1 MNGSDGFGCRMG
13 QEDFIHLVNFM
24 SHRCVSDV
32 AWLTVSWCD
41 VCVMTCD
48 HMIECVCCDVSWHQ
62 LWNTEM
68 FLRLQML
75 WIRGDHPHGFS
86 IDCWRVWLGSSWKWW
101 PHWGEQ
107 SRLGEQILQQTST
120 HVWFAGKLCNV
131 SVKFF
136 FFFHFTGSLSQWG
149 FPSAEKNTFCHKKYN
164 ETRSSQ

>member
-1 MNGSDGFGCRMG
+1 MCFWWS
-13 QEDFIHLVNFM
+13 
-24 SHRCVSDV
+24 
-32 AWLTVSWCD
+32 AWRTVSWCD
-41 VCVMTCD
+41 VMCHDVWSHDRMCVLWCVMASTVKC
-48 HMIECVCCDVSWHQ
+48 
-62 LWNTEM
+62 WNV
-68 FLRLQML
+68 LRLQML

-136 FFFHFTGSLSQWG
+136 SSFYWIPFTMRISIGR
-149 FPSAEKNTFCHKKYN
+149 KKYFFVTKN
-164 ETRSSQ
+164 ITRRDQANNYGGTGQMSVS

>member
-1 MNGSDGFGCRMG
+1 MFLMWR
-13 QEDFIHLVNFM
+13 
-24 SHRCVSDV
+24 DV
-32 AWLTVSWCD
+32 LFHD
-41 VCVMTCD
+41 VTWCVMTCD
-48 HMIECVCCDVSWHQ
+48 HMIGCVCCDVSWHQ
-62 LWNTEM
+62 LWNAEM
-68 FLRLQML
+68 FFRLQML

-136 FFFHFTGSLSQWG
+136 RHFTGSLSQWG
-149 FPSAEKNTFCHKKYN
+149 FPSAEKNTFCDQANNYGG
-164 ETRSSQ
+164 TGQMSAS

>member
-1 MNGSDGFGCRMG
+1 MWR
-13 QEDFIHLVNFM
+13 
-24 SHRCVSDV
+24 DV
-32 AWLTVSWCD
+32 LFHD
-41 VCVMTCD
+41 VTWCVMTCD
-48 HMIECVCCDVSWHQ
+48 HMIGCVCCDVSWHQ
-62 LWNTEM
+62 LWNAEM

-136 FFFHFTGSLSQWG
+136 CFFFILLDPFHNEDFHRQKKILFAT
-149 FPSAEKNTFCHKKYN
+149 KNI
-164 ETRSSQ
+164 TRRDQANNYGGAGQMSVS

>member
-24 SHRCVSDV
+24 SHRCV
-32 AWLTVSWCD
+32 
-41 VCVMTCD
+41 MTCD
-48 HMIECVCCDVSWHQ
+48 HMIGCVCCDVSWHQ
-62 LWNTEM
+62 LWNAEM

-136 FFFHFTGSLSQWG
+136 FFFSFYWIPFTMRISIGR
-149 FPSAEKNTFCHKKYN
+149 KKYFFP
-164 ETRSSQ
+164 QKI

>member
-1 MNGSDGFGCRMG
+1 MWRDALFR
-13 QEDFIHLVNFM
+13 
-24 SHRCVSDV
+24 DV
-32 AWLTVSWCD
+32 TW
-41 VCVMTCD
+41 CVMCD
-48 HMIECVCCDVSWHQ
+48 HMIGCVGRDVSWYQ

-68 FLRLQML
+68 LLRLQML

-136 FFFHFTGSLSQWG
+136 FFFILLDPFHNEDFHRQKKILFAT
-149 FPSAEKNTFCHKKYN
+149 KNI
-164 ETRSSQ
+164 TRRDQANNYRGAGQMSVS

>member
-1 MNGSDGFGCRMG
+1 MWR
-13 QEDFIHLVNFM
+13 
-24 SHRCVSDV
+24 DV
-32 AWLTVSWCD
+32 LFHD
-41 VCVMTCD
+41 VTWCVMTCD
-48 HMIECVCCDVSWHQ
+48 HTIGCVCCDVSWHQ
-62 LWNTEM
+62 LWNAEM

-136 FFFHFTGSLSQWG
+136 SSFYWIPFTMRISIGR
-149 FPSAEKNTFCHKKYN
+149 KKYFLLQKN
-164 ETRSSQ
+164 ITRRDQAYNYGGTGQMSVS